1 MSYGIYYRTTRRAPK
16 LSTPALAKAYGR
28 LLKKESE
35 RNGKSEGNKESAQ
48 VARRARS

>member
-16 LSTPALAKAYGR
+16 LSTQALAKAYGR

-35 RNGKSEGNKESAQ
+35 RSERDRDRASSQATG
-48 VARRARS
+48 RARS